1 MSLRRVYGRPFEW
14 RDTKVFFSS
23 IQIPESS
30 NEEVKKGFRGFEL
43 RSFAERRSIME
54 NLLDLCIR
62 WKVICLLED
71 WKKML
76 VCKENGEIMPGERER
91 ERENKRIG

>member
-1 MSLRRVYGRPFEW
+1 MNERSQRSLCIEIDIFQALGRMSF
-14 RDTKVFFSS
+14 
-23 IQIPESS
+23 QSS

-76 VCKENGEIMPGERER
+76 VCKENGEIMPGEIEKTRGLDES
-91 ERENKRIG
+91 